1 TPPPLSGLEGDNREK
16 EGDSLLRGASNAP
29 KVLGSL
35 SFRMSPTQK
44 ETRLGETV
52 ELQCEVV
59 QSGMASGC
67 SWLRQ
72 IPGDDPRPTFLMYLS
87 SQRVKLAQGLDP
99 DHISGARVTGSKFQL
114 TLRNFRQE
122 DQGYYFCSVLSN
134 SVLYFSNFVP
144 VFLPAKPT
152 TTPAMR
158 PSTRAP
164 TIAPSPSGGETKA
177 GTGKVDT
184 SGLAFACDIYIWA
197 PLAGTCAV
205 LLLSLV
211 ITCICYRRNRRRV
224 CKCPRPVVRQGGK
237 PNLSNKYV

>member
-1 TPPPLSGLEGDNREK
+1 MA
-16 EGDSLLRGASNAP
+16 SLLTALILPLALQLLDAP

-164 TIAPSPSGGETKA
+164 TIAPQTRSVSPRSEVCRPSA
-177 GTGKVDT
+177 GSTVDT

>member
-1 TPPPLSGLEGDNREK
+1 
-16 EGDSLLRGASNAP
+16 
-29 KVLGSL
+29 
-35 SFRMSPTQK
+35 MSPTQK

-144 VFLPAKPT
+144 VFLPG
-152 TTPAMR
+152 
-158 PSTRAP
+158 SAP
-164 TIAPSPSGGETKA
+164 
-177 GTGKVDT
+177 
-184 SGLAFACDIYIWA
+184 
-197 PLAGTCAV
+197 
-205 LLLSLV
+205 
-211 ITCICYRRNRRRV
+211 RV
-224 CKCPRPVVRQGGK
+224 GFGVR
-237 PNLSNKYV
+237 V